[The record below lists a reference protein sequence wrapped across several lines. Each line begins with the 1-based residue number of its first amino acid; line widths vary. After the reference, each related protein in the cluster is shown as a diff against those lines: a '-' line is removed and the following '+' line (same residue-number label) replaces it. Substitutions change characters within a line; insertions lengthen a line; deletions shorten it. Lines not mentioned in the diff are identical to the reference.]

1 MNDMKKINLG
11 LFFGTGIAIVF
22 FSFVFQ
28 NTAYAY
34 ALNATATA
42 PSVTTTATQYLKQAN
57 DLMHS
62 TSSLPAAPSWL
73 TDAINSVVAW
83 FGSVTAEGSQ
93 STGAPQ
99 LSIGGASG
107 PLGTI
112 TQNLQRA
119 FQSFDAWFYS
129 IFRFHI
135 SILFNF
141 IFGVVIWILGL
152 AQNVVNWL
160 ASLFK

>member
-1 MNDMKKINLG
+1 MNDMKKINIG
-11 LFFGTGIAIVF
+11 LFFSTGIAIIF

-28 NTAYAY
+28 NTAHAY
-34 ALNATATA
+34 AVNATATT
-42 PSVTTTATQYLKQAN
+42 PSVTTTATQYLRQAN

-62 TSSLPAAPSWL
+62 TSSLPATPSWL
-73 TDAINSVVAW
+73 TNAINDVVAW
-83 FGSVTAEGSQ
+83 FESVTAQGSQ

-112 TQNLQRA
+112 TQNLQKA
-119 FQSFDAWFYS
+119 FQNFDTWFYS

-135 SILFNF
+135 AIIFNF
-141 IFGVVIWILGL
+141 IFGAVIWILGL
-152 AQNVVNWL
+152 AQNIVSWL